1 MHMYTHVLHLEGA
14 HAALMLRVERA
25 DSKGKSKVESPEL
38 LVGRDFIVM
47 IARCL
52 IARAPPRDN
61 ILAARWYAQPI
72 PCAPPRM
79 SRGAILSADSSS
91 LPCKLSAPQSSW
103 QDVLGS
109 AKLLPAGASIAPAA
123 KILAFYFS
131 AQVGAHGARRQ
142 DQGRLRALSPR
153 GTPCF
158 CTQLTRALLSCGLSC
173 RQKWCPDC
181 GPATPILRVR
191 CFRDAARGGR
201 GLWRSRDCCRAISA
215 RAALRAP
222 LTAGHRA
229 SFIAQDCY
237 EESDGGEAWE
247 VVYVPSDVSREQ
259 VRVGGNARGALS
271 VRLEVGLPC
280 WHAPAVAVAVS
291 LLCACGSGESDRD
304 LTLAVAAPATHSRR
318 RSTSPRRTAGGRG
331 LRLAR
336 RPPRR

>member
-1 MHMYTHVLHLEGA
+1 MYHICAHVHSCSPPRRRTRRPDAACRARRLE
-14 HAALMLRVERA
+14 R
-25 DSKGKSKVESPEL
+25 KVESPEL

-52 IARAPPRDN
+52 TARAPPRDN

-91 LPCKLSAPQSSW
+91 LPQTVRSTV
-103 QDVLGS
+103 VL
-109 AKLLPAGASIAPAA
+109 AGRSGQRQAPARRSVHRA
-123 KILAFYFS
+123 
-131 AQVGAHGARRQ
+131 GRQ
-142 DQGRLRALSPR
+142 DPRLLLQRAGGCTRRAPPGSGPLTRTFPSRHAVLLHPADPR
-153 GTPCF
+153 AA
-158 CTQLTRALLSCGLSC
+158 LMRALLPPKVVP
-173 RQKWCPDC
+173 R
-181 GPATPILRVR
+181 LRPGDAYPTGALLQRR
-191 CFRDAARGGR
+191 CARR
-201 GLWRSRDCCRAISA
+201 A
-215 RAALRAP
+215 RAVALPGLLPRHLCAR

-259 VRVGGNARGALS
+259 VRVGGNARGTLS